1 MDDARFPLPA
11 RPPVASAHLT
21 LGEAIKQSR
30 SEVPFSERPVRVL
43 LVTDKLGYPGARL
56 HGAGRLVTA
65 WTQAFDPSRVRVVAC
80 ALRDPSGLR
89 AEFERDGIPITF
101 LDAGRF
107 DPRTIVRLIRL
118 IRAYQIDVLHLQEF
132 GASTLG
138 RIAGL
143 FTRTPSI
150 LHAHAEYTTSAVGG
164 YPIPL
169 RLIDRALGP
178 LAARVV
184 AVSHSVA
191 EFCVTHMGFRRQQVV
206 VIHNPLPRPVRG
218 ADEAVEAGLRRRYG
232 LPADAPVIGAVSRF
246 YPVKGIAFLVDAFA
260 RVLRVIPESRLLLV
274 GDGPERDALE
284 SQARSLGIM
293 EQVIFTG
300 FQEDVEGHLRVCR
313 VVALP
318 SLHEGLPLAAIEALN
333 AGVPIVASRVGGLP
347 EVVSDGRTGFLVDPG
362 NADAI
367 ADAVIRILRDPI
379 LERNL
384 KAQCLREAGRFSM
397 QRFVARMEEIYRETV
412 EAWA

>member
-1 MDDARFPLPA
+1 MDDARFPSPGPA
-11 RPPVASAHLT
+11 VASAHLT

-30 SEVPFSERPVRVL
+30 SGVPFSERPVRVL
-43 LVTDKLGYPGARL
+43 LVTDKLGYAGARL

-80 ALRDPSGLR
+80 ALRDPSRLR

-107 DPRTIVRLIRL
+107 DPRTILRLIRL

-143 FTRTPSI
+143 LTRTPSI

-164 YPIPL
+164 YPFPL

-191 EFCVTHMGFRRQQVV
+191 EFCVTHMGFRRRQVV

-218 ADEAVEAGLRRRYG
+218 ADETVETALRRRYG
-232 LPADAPVIGAVSRF
+232 LPADASVIGAVSRF

-260 RVLRVIPESRLLLV
+260 RVLRVLPESYLLLV
-274 GDGPERDALE
+274 GDGPERGALE
-284 SQARSLGIM
+284 KQARALGIM
-293 EQVIFTG
+293 ERVIFTG
-300 FQEDVEGHLRVCR
+300 FQEDVEGHLRLCR
-313 VVALP
+313 VAALP
-318 SLHEGLPLAAIEALN
+318 
-333 AGVPIVASRVGGLP
+333 
-347 EVVSDGRTGFLVDPG
+347 
-362 NADAI
+362 
-367 ADAVIRILRDPI
+367 
-379 LERNL
+379 
-384 KAQCLREAGRFSM
+384 
-397 QRFVARMEEIYRETV
+397 
-412 EAWA
+412 